1 MKLQGNFKHDL
12 LPSLDI
18 QQITEDTGRRYVT
31 PEGSVYPS
39 VTTVLSKMLD
49 KSGLDKWR
57 EKVGQEKAA
66 TIMRQAASRGTAVH
80 NLLEDYVSNKPV
92 NLLRAMPSNVMLFN
106 QIRNYIDNRIGT
118 VYGIETSL
126 YSDTLKTAGKCDL
139 VCLIDDTLHVVDYKT
154 STNFKREEWINGY
167 FLQATT
173 YAIMLE
179 ERYGIEVPA
188 FSILIAVESDNLQVV
203 SKSTYEYRE
212 EVYDLFKTYHS

>member
-1 MKLQGNFKHDL
+1 MKLQGSFNLDL
-12 LPSLDI
+12 LPAYNVE
-18 QQITEDTGRRYVT
+18 QITEETGRRYVT
-31 PEGSVYPS
+31 PEGNVYPS

-49 KSGLDKWR
+49 KSGLDAWR
-57 EKVGQEKAA
+57 SKVGEKQAA
-66 TIMRQAASRGTAVH
+66 TIMRQAATRGTAVH

-92 NLLRAMPSNVMLFN
+92 NILKAMPSNVMLFN
-106 QIRNYIDNRIGT
+106 QIRNFIDTRIGT

-139 VCLIDDTLHVVDYKT
+139 VCLIDNTLHVVDYKT
-154 STNFKREEWINGY
+154 STNPKKEEWIHGY

-179 ERYGIEVPA
+179 ERYSIEVPS

-203 SKSTYEYRE
+203 TKSTYDYRE
-212 EVYDLFKTYHS
+212 EVHELFKRYHS